1 MPGAIDT
8 TPGRRIGR
16 AAVAV
21 LAWGYALTLLAWFG
35 LRLGWGDRLW
45 WSALASSFT
54 PYFFLP
60 LLILLPL
67 TLFAR
72 LWHLRLATFIPIA
85 LFIML
90 YGRLFL
96 PSLSLLQEPGPTLT
110 VMTFNMWS
118 GSRTA
123 ETAQVIAEAG
133 YPDIVALQ
141 ELTPLMTDVLLREL
155 GSVYPHRVTRYFH
168 AHRGLGVLSR
178 VPLEPLDAPNLT
190 GLERCDIQLARVTTP
205 EGTTLV
211 YNVHLHSTNLL
222 RFLDFG
228 VPIAEGTRESF
239 ARRQICIEAVL
250 EDMAH
255 RGEAV
260 ILLGD
265 FNTTDQHDIYRML
278 RRSLRDSH
286 RDAGWGFGHTFPADD
301 GGYRGIPLPP
311 RLIRIDMIFYND
323 AFRAR
328 SSRVSAVY
336 GESNHRPVI
345 AELAWR

>member
-1 MPGAIDT
+1 VGGIDT
-8 TPGRRIGR
+8 TPRRKIGR
-16 AAVAV
+16 ATVI
-21 LAWGYALTLLAWFG
+21 LLLWGYALTLLAWFG

-54 PYFFLP
+54 PYFFVP
-60 LLILLPL
+60 VLILAPFA
-67 TLFAR
+67 LFTRVWHAR
-72 LWHLRLATFIPIA
+72 LAIFIPIA
-85 LFIML
+85 LFLLL
-90 YGRLFL
+90 YGRLFV
-96 PSLSLLQEPGPTLT
+96 PRPALLQEPGPTLT
-110 VMTFNMWS
+110 VMTFNMWG

-168 AHRGLGVLSR
+168 AHRGLGLFSR
-178 VPLEPLDAPNLT
+178 APLEPVAAPNLS
-190 GLERCDIQLARVTTP
+190 GLERCDIQLARITTT
-205 EGTTLV
+205 EGATLV

-228 VPIAEGTRESF
+228 VPIAQGTRESF
-239 ARRQICIEAVL
+239 ARRALCIEAVL
-250 EDMAH
+250 EDMSV
-255 RGEAV
+255 RGEPV

-278 RRSLRDSH
+278 RRSLHDAH
-286 RDAGWGFGHTFPADD
+286 RDAGWGFGHTFPAD
-301 GGYRGIPLPP
+301 GSGYRGIPVKQQV
-311 RLIRIDMIFYND
+311 IRIDMIFYD
-323 AFRAR
+323 DTFRAR
-328 SSRVSAVY
+328 SARVSDVH